1 MMNEGK
7 QKILDAARATIIEN
21 GIQGT
26 TLRGI
31 AKKAGFS
38 TGAIYHYYSSKE
50 AILYDVMDEGL
61 GEIRRIATIS
71 LEDKKEAREIIQEI
85 FDGMQDRLKKDAESR
100 LQFYLAHEAMLGNVE
115 LQNKFK
121 EKYEDW
127 INRVE
132 AIFVRAYGV
141 ERGPSTRAVAA
152 WTMAAI
158 DGMVLQTLLNVQVV
172 ESVHTNRILEYL
184 LQDGFTHFFKIIENE
199 QRFDS

>member
-1 MMNEGK
+1 MNEGK
-7 QKILDAARATIIEN
+7 QKILEAARATIIEH

-31 AKKAGFS
+31 AKRAGLS

-61 GEIRRIATIS
+61 GEIRRIATVS
-71 LEDKKEAREIIQEI
+71 MEDEKEACEIIQEI

-100 LQFYLAHEAMLGNVE
+100 LQFYLAHEAMLGNEE
-115 LQNKFK
+115 LKNKFK

-141 ERGPSTRAVAA
+141 KRGPSTRAVAA

-158 DGMVLQTLLNVQVV
+158 DGMVLQTLLQTDTI
-172 ESVHTNRILEYL
+172 EPEYTNRVLKILL
-184 LQDGFTHFFKIIENE
+184 NDGFAHFFQLIENE
-199 QRFDS
+199 N

>member
-1 MMNEGK
+1 
-7 QKILDAARATIIEN
+7 
-21 GIQGT
+21 
-26 TLRGI
+26 
-31 AKKAGFS
+31 
-38 TGAIYHYYSSKE
+38 
-50 AILYDVMDEGL
+50 
-61 GEIRRIATIS
+61 
-71 LEDKKEAREIIQEI
+71 
-85 FDGMQDRLKKDAESR
+85 MQDRLKKDAESR

-184 LQDGFTHFFKIIENE
+184 LQDGFTHFFKVIENE
-199 QRFDS
+199 QR

>member
-7 QKILDAARATIIEN
+7 QKILEAARATIVEH

-31 AKKAGFS
+31 AKRAGLS

-61 GEIRRIATIS
+61 GEIRRIATVS
-71 LEDKKEAREIIQEI
+71 LEDQKEVKEIIQEI
-85 FDGMQDRLKKDAESR
+85 FAGMQDRLKKDAENR
-100 LQFYLAHEAMLGNVE
+100 LQFYLAHEAMLGNEE
-115 LQNKFK
+115 LQLKFK
-121 EKYEDW
+121 QKYEDW
-127 INRVE
+127 ISRVE

-141 ERGPSTRAVAA
+141 EHGPSTRAVAA

-172 ESVHTNRILEYL
+172 ESVHTNRVLEYL
-184 LQDGFTHFFKIIENE
+184 LQDGFTHFFKIIQND
-199 QRFDS
+199 QR